1 MFNLSSHTLSRSSIA
16 ASMAVLIA
24 APLHA
29 VAYIRDEG
37 AEAAGVIHWTD
48 DVFDAVPGLWDW
60 ASPRTV
66 YLTYGRITS
75 VLLALM
81 LVGAIALHRRQRQPA
96 RRFERWTFRAFAVA
110 ATLLVLGAL
119 MEYYTPFLDEA
130 FLFVALPGLALTLV
144 TGLLFGIF
152 AARADAVPKWQG
164 VLLAVAFLPGVPL
177 LVALLGHIPI
187 AMSLVAVAWIFIGF
201 HLLRTSS
208 DGETPTARP
217 VGAASPRA

>member
-1 MFNLSSHTLSRSSIA
+1 
-16 ASMAVLIA
+16 
-24 APLHA
+24 
-29 VAYIRDEG
+29 
-37 AEAAGVIHWTD
+37 
-48 DVFDAVPGLWDW
+48 
-60 ASPRTV
+60 
-66 YLTYGRITS
+66 
-75 VLLALM
+75 
-81 LVGAIALHRRQRQPA
+81 
-96 RRFERWTFRAFAVA
+96 
-110 ATLLVLGAL
+110 

-144 TGLLFGIF
+144 TGLLFGIS